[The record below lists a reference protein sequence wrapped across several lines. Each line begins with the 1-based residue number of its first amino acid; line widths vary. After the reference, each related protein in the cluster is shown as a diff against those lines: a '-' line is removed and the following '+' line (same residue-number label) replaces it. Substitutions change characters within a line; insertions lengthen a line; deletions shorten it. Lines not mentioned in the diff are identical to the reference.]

1 MPDHPNCPA
10 GIVATRTIIAGDWPM
25 ADIIWLAILGGLF
38 LLTLA
43 LVRLAERG

>member
-1 MPDHPNCPA
+1 MPGSPNCPA
-10 GIVATRTIIAGDWPM
+10 GIVQTRTITAGEWPM
-25 ADIIWLAILGGLF
+25 ADVTWLAILGGLF